1 MTSILDTINNAHNVP
16 ATTPIGGAAST
27 TSAANPAGAMTQDD
41 FLKLMTTQLTTQDP
55 FNPVDNTQ
63 MVAQMAQFSQVAGIA
78 QMNQSLQTIAASLGG
93 SRLSDATSW
102 IGHSMLV
109 TSDVA
114 TPLRDGSYAGQFTL
128 ANPADQV
135 NVNFVDANGAV
146 LHSETLGA
154 QSAGDVSFTW
164 DGKDQNGATVADGP
178 VRVVVT
184 ATHAGQSSSAPT
196 ATWTS
201 IGGVQ
206 SPSSG
211 GATQLVTGLGLLDP
225 SAALR
230 IA

>member
-1 MTSILDTINNAHNVP
+1 MSIIDTINNAHNVP
-16 ATTPIGGAAST
+16 TTPATGAGANATAAAS
-27 TSAANPAGAMTQDD
+27 AAGSLNQND

-93 SRLSDATSW
+93 SRLSDAASW

-109 TSDVA
+109 TSDIA

-146 LHSETLGA
+146 VHSETLGA
-154 QSAGDVSFTW
+154 QQAGDISFAW
-164 DGKDQNGATVADGP
+164 DGKDANGATVADRP
-178 VRVVVT
+178 LRLVVT
-184 ATHAGQSSSAPT
+184 ASRNGQTSNVAT
-196 ATWTS
+196 ATWTA
-201 IGGVQ
+201 IGGIQ
-206 SPSSG
+206 SPSNG
-211 GATQLVTGLGLLDP
+211 GETKLVTGLGLLDP
-225 SAALR
+225 TAAIRL
-230 IA
+230 A

>member
-1 MTSILDTINNAHNVP
+1 MSIIDTINNAHNLPTP
-16 ATTPIGGAAST
+16 ATGANATPAV
-27 TSAANPAGAMTQDD
+27 TSAAGAMDQND

-93 SRLSDATSW
+93 SRLSDAASW

-109 TSDVA
+109 ASDVA

-128 ANPADQV
+128 ADPADQV
-135 NVNFVDANGAV
+135 RVDFLDGNGAV
-146 LHSETLGA
+146 VHSETLGA
-154 QSAGDVSFTW
+154 QPAGDISFAW
-164 DGKDQNGATVADGP
+164 DGKNDAGESVADGP
-178 VRVVVT
+178 LRLSVT
-184 ATHAGQSSSAPT
+184 ATQSGRSTRAAT

-201 IGGVQ
+201 IGGIQ

-211 GATQLVTGLGLLDP
+211 GESRLVTGLGLLEP
-225 SAALR
+225 SAAIRL
-230 IA
+230 A

>member
-1 MTSILDTINNAHNVP
+1 MSIIDTINNAHNVP
-16 ATTPIGGAAST
+16 TPATGTNAST
-27 TSAANPAGAMTQDD
+27 AAAGAAGAMNQND

-93 SRLSDATSW
+93 SRLSDAASW

-128 ANPADQV
+128 TDPADQV
-135 NVNFVDANGAV
+135 NVNFLDGNGAV
-146 LHSETLGA
+146 VHSETLGA
-154 QSAGDVSFTW
+154 QAAGDISFAW
-164 DGKDQNGATVADGP
+164 DGKNDAGESVANGP
-178 VRVVVT
+178 LRLVVT
-184 ATHAGQSSSAPT
+184 ATHQGRSSTAAT
-196 ATWTS
+196 ATWTA
-201 IGGVQ
+201 IGGIQ

-211 GATQLVTGLGLLDP
+211 GESRLVTGLGLLEP
-225 SAALR
+225 SAAIRL
-230 IA
+230 A